1 MNLNTIKTI
10 TNLGAGTMGHAT
22 ALQFAMN
29 GYPVRLLDTSDTAL
43 QRGMTAI
50 QHDLATFREAGL
62 LHETDA
68 AILARITPTTDYAVA
83 LADTDFVIESIIE
96 DLDVKKQVWQRVE
109 SLVSDETIL
118 ATNTSGLSPTAIQS
132 VLTKPDRFVVAHFWN
147 PAQLMPLVEV
157 VPGKQ
162 TTPATVDVTVALMNH
177 IGKHAVGLKQE
188 SLGFVGNRIQLAV
201 LREALHIVDEGIA
214 TPEAVDDIIKYSLGR
229 RWSLVEPIASADLGG
244 LDVFDNISKYLYA
257 DLGATQGE
265 DPALAKKVAD
275 HELGLKT
282 GRGFYK
288 WDGDAG
294 AEIVAQRDRDLLNLL
309 KQDHE

>member
-22 ALQFAMN
+22 ALQFALK
-29 GYPVRLLDTSDTAL
+29 GYPVRLLDTSDDAL
-43 QRGMTAI
+43 QQGMTAI
-50 QHDLATFREAGL
+50 KHDLATFREAGL
-62 LHETDA
+62 LHEADA
-68 AILARITPTTDYAVA
+68 AILERITPTTDYAAA
-83 LADTDFVIESIIE
+83 LVDSDFVIESIIE

-132 VLTKPDRFVVAHFWN
+132 VLRKPDRFVVAHFWN

-162 TTPATVDVTVALMNH
+162 TAPATVTLTVALMNH

-214 TPEAVDDIIKYSLGR
+214 TPAAVDDIIKYSLGR
-229 RWSLVEPIASADLGG
+229 RWSLVGPIASADLGG

-265 DPALAKKVAD
+265 DPALAKKVAN

-282 GRGFYK
+282 GRGFYD
-288 WDGDAG
+288 WNGDDGAK
-294 AEIVAQRDRDLLNLL
+294 IVAQRDRDLLNLL
-309 KQDHE
+309 KQDQQ

>member
-1 MNLNTIKTI
+1 MNLTTIKTI

-22 ALQFAMN
+22 ALQFAVK

-43 QRGMTAI
+43 QQGMTAI
-50 QHDLATFREAGL
+50 KHDLATFREAGL
-62 LHETDA
+62 LHEADA
-68 AILARITPTTDYAVA
+68 AILARITPTTDYATA

-109 SLVSDETIL
+109 SFVSDETIL

-132 VLTKPDRFVVAHFWN
+132 VLRKPDRFVVAHFWN

-162 TTPATVDVTVALMNH
+162 TAIATVDLTVALMNH

-201 LREALHIVDEGIA
+201 LREALHIVEEGIA
-214 TPEAVDDIIKYSLGR
+214 TPAAVDDIIKYSLGR
-229 RWSLVEPIASADLGG
+229 RWSLVGPIASADLGG

-282 GRGFYK
+282 GRGFYD
-288 WDGDAG
+288 WNGDDGAK
-294 AEIVAQRDRDLLNLL
+294 IVAQRDRDLLNLL
-309 KQDHE
+309 KQDQE